1 MKDETAGD
9 NSSSLIL
16 SFMGLPAHQYIPQ
29 TTSIRRPLY
38 GWLLVTI
45 GALSVV
51 SLIVSAP
58 LFAANGHITTAQNI
72 YHSFSFLC
80 HQLPE
85 RSFFISGHKLAVCS
99 RCTGIYF
106 GATLTLLL
114 YPLLKSLRVS
124 YTPARKWLIAAAI
137 PLGIDFLLTF
147 LGIWENTHTTRFV
160 TGFILGSVV
169 VFYVM
174 PGVVELSLRSWGR
187 GALPNAAT
195 VIGETIPVGPSD
207 YSAPER
213 RI

>member
-1 MKDETAGD
+1 MA
-9 NSSSLIL
+9 L
-16 SFMGLPAHQYIPQ
+16 SPHQYVSQ
-29 TTSIRRPLY
+29 TASLRRPLY

-45 GALSVV
+45 GALTVV

-58 LFAANGHITTAQNI
+58 LFAANGHITTAENI
-72 YHSFSFLC
+72 YHSFRFLC

-99 RCTGIYF
+99 RCTGLYF

-114 YPLLKSLRVS
+114 YPLLKSFRVS
-124 YTPARKWLIAAAI
+124 HAPHRKWLIAAAI
-137 PLGIDFLLTF
+137 PLAIDFMLTF

-174 PGVVELSLRSWGR
+174 PGVIELSVRRWHQRHTAQVSPVVTKTL
-187 GALPNAAT
+187 A
-195 VIGETIPVGPSD
+195 VGPSD